1 MKRSCFYCRKS
12 QHKYFRSIELL
23 SLQETIGLLLLI
35 SYDIE
40 DQNEDSLQSL
50 QEYAIV
56 VCVIALVNTIIS
68 KSLT

>member
-1 MKRSCFYCRKS
+1 M
-12 QHKYFRSIELL
+12 
-23 SLQETIGLLLLI
+23 LLLI
-35 SYDIE
+35 SYDVE